1 MPKTEEQYEE
11 IKAQRKAQIM
21 EVALQE
27 FAQNGFHKTSM
38 STIAKKCDLSKGSL
52 YNYFDSK
59 DHLLQSLI
67 DQAMEEGEEVM
78 QVLDDEDKTPFEKL
92 KQACEMAFAMVE
104 QSEEYWRFIIM
115 LSLQRD
121 IIDQVKDKVRENNE
135 LTLQKTEE
143 LLRELGAEQPEK
155 EAYLLGAL
163 LDGILLH
170 KCSMSEDYPIHEMR
184 SYFFDFLKSRY
195 QSRSL

>member
-1 MPKTEEQYEE
+1 MPRTEEQNEK
-11 IKAQRKAQIM
+11 IKLQRKAQIM
-21 EVALQE
+21 EVALEE
-27 FAQNGFHKTSM
+27 FAHNGFHKTSM

-67 DQAMEEGEEVM
+67 DQAMGEGGEVM
-78 QVLDDEDKTPFEKL
+78 QVMDDNEKTSFEKL
-92 KQACEMAFAMVE
+92 KHACELAFDMVE
-104 QSEEYWRFIIM
+104 QSPEYWRFILM

-121 IIDQVKDKVRENNE
+121 IIDQVKDKVLENNE
-135 LTLQKTEE
+135 MTLQKTEE

-170 KCSMSEDYPIHEMR
+170 ECSMSDEYPIHEMR

-195 QSRSL
+195 Q

>member
-1 MPKTEEQYEE
+1 MPRTEEQNEK
-11 IKAQRKAQIM
+11 IKLQRKAQIM
-21 EVALQE
+21 EVALEE
-27 FAQNGFHKTSM
+27 FAHNGFHKTSM

-67 DQAMEEGEEVM
+67 DQAMGEGGEVM
-78 QVLDDEDKTPFEKL
+78 QVMDDNEKTSFEKL
-92 KQACEMAFAMVE
+92 KHACELAFDMVE
-104 QSEEYWRFIIM
+104 QSPEYWRFILM

-121 IIDQVKDKVRENNE
+121 ILDQVKDKVLENNE
-135 LTLQKTEE
+135 MTLQKTEE

-170 KCSMSEDYPIHEMR
+170 ECSMSDEYPIHEMR

-195 QSRSL
+195 Q